1 MSDFVKLLALSFL
14 ASAVSEA
21 ISYYVVYRTE
31 RFQALKQKLI
41 TNEAK
46 LAEEQS
52 ITTGNSNKRQKRI
65 ENLEAGLK
73 ATRRDAQGL
82 QIRNTLIVAVMQVV
96 VIYQVNTMFG
106 GRSVAKLPFE
116 PISVFRSLT
125 HRGLPDDSAPTDCS
139 ATFVF
144 ILGGL
149 TWKAL
154 LDRMLQLGMPKGNQL
169 PKWVTNPEEIVGM
182 KSK

>member
-1 MSDFVKLLALSFL
+1 MSDFAQLVILSFL
-14 ASAVSEA
+14 TSAASEA
-21 ISYYVVYRTE
+21 ISYFVVYRTE
-31 RFQALKQKLI
+31 RFQQLKQKLI
-41 TNEAK
+41 ANEAK

-52 ITTGNSNKRQKRI
+52 ATAGNSNKRQKRI

-82 QIRNTLIVAVMQVV
+82 QIRNTLIVAVIQVV
-96 VIYQVNTMFG
+96 VIYQVNSMFG
-106 GRSVAKLPFE
+106 GRSVATLPFE

-125 HRGLPDDSAPTDCS
+125 HRGLPDDSPATDCS

-149 TWKAL
+149 AFKAV
-154 LDRMLQLGMPKGNQL
+154 LDRVLQLGMPKGNQL

-182 KSK
+182 K